1 MREKS
6 VRKKIMKGK
15 EEGRALDTWRKGWV
29 LVTSRSIEHCREV
42 CCFFPLYFFYTYF
55 IIQYSS
61 RLSSRAGPTSLSD
74 NSCSWAA
81 RGGGGDW

>member
-29 LVTSRSIEHCREV
+29 LVTSRSIEYCREV
-42 CCFFPLYFFYTYF
+42 CCFFFLYIFS
-55 IIQYSS
+55 IHI
-61 RLSSRAGPTSLSD
+61 L
-74 NSCSWAA
+74 
-81 RGGGGDW
+81 